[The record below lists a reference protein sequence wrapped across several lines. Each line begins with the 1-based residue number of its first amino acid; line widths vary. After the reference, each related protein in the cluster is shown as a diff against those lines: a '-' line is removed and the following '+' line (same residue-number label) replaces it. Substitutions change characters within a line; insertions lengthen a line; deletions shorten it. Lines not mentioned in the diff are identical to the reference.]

1 MDVEISIWKAT
12 LQQFRELILA
22 GDSTTG
28 AVAVAAVSA
37 SLAAGVLQMVLEI
50 AARKKEAEG
59 HRERLREL
67 IEAARGEAAQLARL
81 ADEDRAAYTEYARA
95 LRLPKAADEER
106 AARRTAMDLAL
117 RKATETPLAAA
128 RSAVAAIELCA
139 EAASIARGAVA
150 ADIGG
155 AAALLAGAVRA
166 IMCSVDANL
175 RELPDQ
181 PFRREAAA
189 QRRALEETA
198 VRQADAVLRRVS
210 GK

>member
-1 MDVEISIWKAT
+1 MDVEISIWKST
-12 LQQFRELILA
+12 LEEFRERILA

-37 SLAAGVLQMVLEI
+37 SLAVSVLQMVLEVS
-50 AARKKEAEG
+50 ARKNESEPM
-59 HRERLREL
+59 REL
-67 IEAARGEAAQLARL
+67 IEAARMEAAQLARL
-81 ADEDRAAYTEYARA
+81 ADEDRAAYTEYVKA
-95 LRLPKAADEER
+95 LRLPKTNDEER
-106 AARRTAMDLAL
+106 AARRHAMDLAML
-117 RKATETPLAAA
+117 KATETPLAAA

-139 EAASIARGAVA
+139 EAAGTARGAIA

-166 IMCSVDANL
+166 ILCSVDANL

-181 PFRREAAA
+181 PFRLEATA

-198 VRQADAVLRRVS
+198 VRKAEVVIRRVS
-210 GK
+210 EK

>member
-1 MDVEISIWKAT
+1 MDVESSIWKAT
-12 LQQFRELILA
+12 LEEFHERILA

-37 SLAAGVLQMVLEI
+37 SLAAGVLRMVLEI
-50 AARKKEAEG
+50 AARKDESEP
-59 HRERLREL
+59 LREL
-67 IEAARGEAAQLARL
+67 IEAARKQAARLARL
-81 ADEDRAAYTEYARA
+81 ADEDRAAYAEYAKA
-95 LRLPKAADEER
+95 LHLPKITDEER
-106 AARRTAMDLAL
+106 AARHGAMNLAL
-117 RKATETPLAAA
+117 LKATETPLAAA

-139 EAASIARGAVA
+139 EAAGIARGAVA

-181 PFRREAAA
+181 PFRQEAAA
-189 QRRALEETA
+189 QRRALEGTA

-210 GK
+210 EK

>member
-1 MDVEISIWKAT
+1 MDVESSIWKAT
-12 LQQFRELILA
+12 LEEFRERILA

-50 AARKKEAEG
+50 AARKNESEPM
-59 HRERLREL
+59 REL
-67 IEAARGEAAQLARL
+67 IEAARMEAAQLARL
-81 ADEDRAAYTEYARA
+81 ADEDRAAYTEYAKA
-95 LRLPKAADEER
+95 LRLPKTNDEER
-106 AARRTAMDLAL
+106 AARRRAMDLAL
-117 RKATETPLAAA
+117 LKATETPLAAA

-139 EAASIARGAVA
+139 EAAGIARGAIA

-166 IMCSVDANL
+166 ILCSVDANL

-181 PFRREAAA
+181 PFRREAEA
-189 QRRALEETA
+189 QRRALEERA
-198 VRQADAVLRRVS
+198 VRQAEAVIRRIS
-210 GK
+210 EK

>member
-12 LQQFRELILA
+12 LEEFRERILA

-37 SLAAGVLQMVLEI
+37 SLAVGVLQMVLEI
-50 AARKKEAEG
+50 AARKSESEPM
-59 HRERLREL
+59 REL
-67 IEAARGEAAQLARL
+67 IEAARMEAAQLARL
-81 ADEDRAAYTEYARA
+81 ADEDRAAYTEYAKA
-95 LRLPKAADEER
+95 LRLPKTNDEER
-106 AARRTAMDLAL
+106 AARRRAMDLAL
-117 RKATETPLAAA
+117 LKATETPLAAA

-139 EAASIARGAVA
+139 EAAGIARGAIA

-166 IMCSVDANL
+166 ILCSVDANL

-181 PFRREAAA
+181 PFRLEATA

-198 VRQADAVLRRVS
+198 VRRAEAVIRRVS
-210 GK
+210 EK

>member
-1 MDVEISIWKAT
+1 MDGEISIWKAT
-12 LQQFRELILA
+12 LEEFRERILA

-50 AARKKEAEG
+50 AARKNESEPM
-59 HRERLREL
+59 REL
-67 IEAARGEAAQLARL
+67 IEAARMEAAQLARL
-81 ADEDRAAYTEYARA
+81 ADEDRAAYTEYAKA
-95 LRLPKAADEER
+95 LRLPKTNDEER
-106 AARRTAMDLAL
+106 AARRRAMDLAL
-117 RKATETPLAAA
+117 LKATETPLAAA

-139 EAASIARGAVA
+139 EAAGIARGAIA

-166 IMCSVDANL
+166 ILCSVDANL

-181 PFRREAAA
+181 PFRREAEA
-189 QRRALEETA
+189 QRRALEETG
-198 VRQADAVLRRVS
+198 VRQAEAVIRRVS
-210 GK
+210 G

>member
-12 LQQFRELILA
+12 LEEFRERILA

-37 SLAAGVLQMVLEI
+37 ALAISVLQMVLEVS
-50 AARKKEAEG
+50 ARK
-59 HRERLREL
+59 RESEPMREL
-67 IEAARGEAAQLARL
+67 IEAARLEAAQLARL
-81 ADEDRAAYTEYARA
+81 ADEDRAAYTEYAKA
-95 LRLPKAADEER
+95 LRLPKTNDEER
-106 AARRTAMDLAL
+106 AARRRAMDLAML
-117 RKATETPLAAA
+117 KATETPLAAA

-139 EAASIARGAVA
+139 EAAGIARGAIA

-166 IMCSVDANL
+166 ILCSVDANL

-181 PFRREAAA
+181 PFRREAEA
-189 QRRALEETA
+189 QRRALEETG
-198 VRQADAVLRRVS
+198 VRQAEAVIRRLS
-210 GK
+210 G

>member
-12 LQQFRELILA
+12 LEEFRERILA

-37 SLAAGVLQMVLEI
+37 ALAISVLQMVLEVS
-50 AARKKEAEG
+50 ARK
-59 HRERLREL
+59 RESEPMREL
-67 IEAARGEAAQLARL
+67 IEAARLEAAQLARL
-81 ADEDRAAYTEYARA
+81 ADEDRAAYTEYAKA
-95 LRLPKAADEER
+95 LRLPKTNDEER
-106 AARRTAMDLAL
+106 AARRQAMDVAML
-117 RKATETPLAAA
+117 KATETPLAAA

-139 EAASIARGAVA
+139 EAAGIARGAIA

-166 IMCSVDANL
+166 ILCSVDANL

-181 PFRREAAA
+181 PFRREAEA
-189 QRRALEETA
+189 QRRALEETG
-198 VRQADAVLRRVS
+198 VRQAEAVIRRLS
-210 GK
+210 G

>member
-12 LQQFRELILA
+12 LEEFRGRILA

-37 SLAAGVLQMVLEI
+37 ALAVSVLQMVLEVS
-50 AARKKEAEG
+50 ARKNESEPM
-59 HRERLREL
+59 REL
-67 IEAARGEAAQLARL
+67 IEAARMEAAQLARL
-81 ADEDRAAYTEYARA
+81 ADEDRAAYTEYAKA
-95 LRLPKAADEER
+95 LRLPKTNDEER
-106 AARRTAMDLAL
+106 AARRRAMNLAML
-117 RKATETPLAAA
+117 KATETPLAAA

-139 EAASIARGAVA
+139 EAAAIVRGAVA

-166 IMCSVDANL
+166 ILCSVDANL

-181 PFRREAAA
+181 PFRLEATA

-198 VRQADAVLRRVS
+198 VRKAEVVIRRVS
-210 GK
+210 EK

>member
-1 MDVEISIWKAT
+1 MDVESSIWKAT
-12 LQQFRELILA
+12 LEEFHERILA

-50 AARKKEAEG
+50 AVRKREAEG

-81 ADEDRAAYTEYARA
+81 ADEDRAAYTEYAKA
-95 LRLPKAADEER
+95 LRLPKTNDEER
-106 AARRTAMDLAL
+106 AARRRAMDLAL
-117 RKATETPLAAA
+117 LKATETPLAAA

-139 EAASIARGAVA
+139 EAAGIARGAIA

-155 AAALLAGAVRA
+155 ATALLAGAVRA
-166 IMCSVDANL
+166 MLCSVDANL

-181 PFRREAAA
+181 PFRGEAEA

-198 VRQADAVLRRVS
+198 LQRAEAVLRRH
-210 GK
+210 

>member
-1 MDVEISIWKAT
+1 MNVEGSIWKGT
-12 LQQFRELILA
+12 LEEFRERILA

-37 SLAAGVLQMVLEI
+37 ALAVSVLQMVLEVS
-50 AARKKEAEG
+50 ARKNESVSM
-59 HRERLREL
+59 REL
-67 IEAARGEAAQLARL
+67 IEAARIEAAQLARL
-81 ADEDRAAYTEYARA
+81 ADEDRAAYTEYAKA
-95 LRLPKAADEER
+95 LRLPKTSDEER
-106 AARRTAMDLAL
+106 AARRSAMDLAL
-117 RKATETPLAAA
+117 LKATETPLAAA
-128 RSAVAAIELCA
+128 RSAVATIKVCA
-139 EAASIARGAVA
+139 EAAGAVRGAIA

-166 IMCSVDANL
+166 MLCSADANL

-198 VRQADAVLRRVS
+198 VRKAEAVILRVS
-210 GK
+210 EK

>member
-12 LQQFRELILA
+12 LEEFRERILA

-37 SLAAGVLQMVLEI
+37 SLAVGVLQMVLEI
-50 AARKKEAEG
+50 AARKSESEPM
-59 HRERLREL
+59 REL
-67 IEAARGEAAQLARL
+67 IEAARMEAAQLARL
-81 ADEDRAAYTEYARA
+81 ADEDRAAYTEYAKA
-95 LRLPKAADEER
+95 LRFPKTNDEER
-106 AARRTAMDLAL
+106 AARRRAMELAL
-117 RKATETPLAAA
+117 LKATETPLAAA

-139 EAASIARGAVA
+139 EAAGIARGAIA

-166 IMCSVDANL
+166 MLCSVDANL

-181 PFRREAAA
+181 PFRGEAEA

-198 VRQADAVLRRVS
+198 LQRAEAVLRRH
-210 GK
+210 